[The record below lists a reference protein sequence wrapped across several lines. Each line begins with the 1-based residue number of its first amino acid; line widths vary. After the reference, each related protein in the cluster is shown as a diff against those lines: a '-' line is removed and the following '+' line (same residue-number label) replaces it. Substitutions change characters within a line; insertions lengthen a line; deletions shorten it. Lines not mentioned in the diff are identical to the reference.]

1 LVGSA
6 NGGPQEK
13 PGLTLLPV
21 QVKQIE
27 PVGGVIPVELRCLDA
42 QLSSPRAIERLTC
55 VIKNNTDR
63 FITAGTVAVAINF
76 ERAGTELELES
87 YDTFDTFLHADYRE
101 NHKNNR
107 IRPGGEFTIDELPSS
122 YSDGVIKS
130 IAVGIDYI
138 DFGDNQPA
146 GLNRKG
152 SQIIGD
158 MREGASKYKAW
169 IKRKYN
175 ESGRSLDAVSA
186 LLDRNPSASELGLQ
200 NSNQESGADMFR
212 KYLLRDY
219 KEKGPE
225 LLKRHLDQ

>member
-1 LVGSA
+1 M
-6 NGGPQEK
+6 P
-13 PGLTLLPV
+13 TLLPV
-21 QVKQIE
+21 QVKQLD
-27 PVGGVIPVELRCLDA
+27 PVGGIAPVELRCSDA

-55 VIKNNTDR
+55 IIKNNTDR
-63 FITAGTVAVAINF
+63 FIEAGTVAVAINL
-76 ERAGTELELES
+76 ETKGTELELHS
-87 YDTFDTFLHADYRE
+87 YDTFDTFVHPDYRE
-101 NHKNNR
+101 DHKNNR
-107 IRPGGEFTIDELPSS
+107 IRPGGEFRIDELPST
-122 YSDGVIKS
+122 YGDGVIKS

-169 IKRKYN
+169 LKSKYK
-175 ESGRSLDAVSA
+175 ESGRSVDAVSK
-186 LLDRNPSASELGLQ
+186 LLDENPLARELGLQ

-219 KEKGPE
+219 KEKGME
-225 LLKRHLDQ
+225 GLKRRLDY